1 MSKRIFKKIFEYE
14 YIIFQ
19 ELHTR
24 EIVSKENTKC
34 NASRGVFFVKLRNAF
49 LLEVN
54 NYREFTLKEERFV
67 KNFFTKFIIWKK
79 KTYDQNLN

>member
-1 MSKRIFKKIFEYE
+1 MNISSFKS
-14 YIIFQ
+14 YIRVRLFQ
-19 ELHTR
+19 KKTL
-24 EIVSKENTKC
+24 
-34 NASRGVFFVKLRNAF
+34 NAMLLGVFFFVKSRNAF